1 MKCVKINLRIKN
13 ARTFYRSLV
22 GNKYFWFSVI
32 KLLIYFAFDVG
43 RRGGRGILLQARVT
57 LQLIYTGT

>member
-22 GNKYFWFSVI
+22 GNKYMVLSNKITNLFCLW
-32 KLLIYFAFDVG
+32 L
-43 RRGGRGILLQARVT
+43 GGGGGGGGYSAS
-57 LQLIYTGT
+57 G

>member
-22 GNKYFWFSVI
+22 GNKYMVLSNKITNLFCLW
-32 KLLIYFAFDVG
+32 
-43 RRGGRGILLQARVT
+43 GGGGAILLQARVT
-57 LQLIYTGT
+57 FQLIYTGT

>member
-1 MKCVKINLRIKN
+1 MKCVKINLRIIN

-22 GNKYFWFSVI
+22 ENKYSWFSVI
-32 KLLIYFAFDVG
+32 KLLIYFAFD
-43 RRGGRGILLQARVT
+43 GGGGGAGILLQARVT

>member
-22 GNKYFWFSVI
+22 GNKYMVLSNI
-32 KLLIYFAFDVG
+32 LLIYFAFDVG
-43 RRGGRGILLQARVT
+43 GGGGGYSAS
-57 LQLIYTGT
+57 G